1 MPRNPEIDAWFAKKQ
16 HPLEAAMQAVRK
28 ITLGSDRRIRESIK
42 WSTPTYK
49 YEGNIFSFNPSKN
62 FVSLLF
68 HTGAKLPGSY
78 AGLDGDGDTARVM
91 RFSNLADVEA
101 RSAELVA
108 VLQAWCAWKDEEL

>member
-42 WSTPTYK
+42 WSAPTYE

-68 HTGAKLPGSY
+68 HTGAKLPGSH